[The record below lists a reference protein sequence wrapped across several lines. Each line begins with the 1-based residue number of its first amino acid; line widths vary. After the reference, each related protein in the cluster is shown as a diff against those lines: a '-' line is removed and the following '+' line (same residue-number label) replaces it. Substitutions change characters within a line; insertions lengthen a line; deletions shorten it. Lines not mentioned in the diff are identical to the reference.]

1 MTDPE
6 GSAADGGPRG
16 PGEPR
21 QPPPPTEYEPT
32 VAAPGGVPA
41 TETETGT
48 TTGGGRGDTSR
59 LPPPLRARFRLRELL
74 RRPERPDQA
83 AVYRVRDDA
92 GSHVVKW
99 YDRGRAPHPRV
110 RELLRTRQL
119 PHVVRL
125 TETGRIDGHPY
136 EIAPSYGDTDL
147 ARYRLDHPGPADP
160 VVVRAVVTQLHAA
173 LTAVH
178 RLGIVHRDVSPANIV
193 LGSLDPADPELTLV
207 DFSVAAYAPEER
219 LADRDAWV
227 GTPLYLSPQAVA
239 RRQMIHPQADWWA
252 LGMITAELAGGRH
265 PIRHSHSGYVDL
277 ELSSGPPDL
286 SLVEDPRLR
295 ALCRGLLTR
304 DPDLRWGSAQV
315 AEWLA
320 GGAPPVAPADW
331 PSPAPPEGADVTPFP
346 FMGQEFTDPVRLGMA
361 FDGYWAQLERALAH
375 GRGRGAFAD
384 WLRQF
389 AAAPRY
395 DEAARE
401 ELAALVGL
409 LGRRPGPAVLVRLLS
424 WLAPPLEPSYRGE
437 PVDPAH
443 GLADLAAR
451 AVHDE
456 RAFAV
461 VEELARHEIL
471 PLLATRPGG
480 EGLAAIHRDWGAA
493 RQRWRPTVDA
503 LCAEFPALRRRLRDH
518 PALTAVEGPL
528 LPQLL
533 HIAAAP
539 ERCRA
544 LLAEQASRRLRSLP
558 EPVDWY
564 GWLTSDRRDPLRLLL
579 AERLAGLADED
590 AQRLRVHRNLEREA
604 RRLDAAAAW
613 LTVQELPAT
622 LAWAVG
628 GALAVT
634 VPWIFLVGLA
644 DVVSL
649 APQTTVATAW
659 SYAVPAAAAT
669 LALELWAAHRIGYL
683 FYHPER
689 SLAGLVI
696 HQAGRAARPV
706 LRHRVLGTVAVAA
719 VVGLLLATLLL
730 AAWLWPLGTVLAVAW
745 WTWRRHRTSPAR
757 RPGAPLGRPLGPPLG
772 DRRDSPTG
780 ETP

>member
-16 PGEPR
+16 PGEPPE
-21 QPPPPTEYEPT
+21 PPPPTEYEPT
-32 VAAPGGVPA
+32 AAAPGGVPA
-41 TETETGT
+41 TEFESGDGAAGG
-48 TTGGGRGDTSR
+48 GGGRGDTSR
-59 LPPPLRARFRLRELL
+59 LPPPLRARFRLREVL

-83 AVYRVRDDA
+83 AVYRVRDEA

-99 YDRGRAPHPRV
+99 YDRARPGDPRV

-147 ARYRLDHPGPADP
+147 AQYRRDHPGPADP
-160 VVVRAVVTQLHAA
+160 VLVRSVVTQLHAA
-173 LTAVH
+173 LTAAH
-178 RLGIVHRDVSPANIV
+178 RLGIVHRDVSPANVV

-252 LGMITAELAGGRH
+252 LGMIVAELAGGRH

-286 SLVEDPRLR
+286 SLVTEPGLS

-331 PSPAPPEGADVTPFP
+331 PSPAPPEGADVAAFP
-346 FMGQEFTDPVRLGMA
+346 FMGQEFTNPVRLGKA

-375 GRGRGAFAD
+375 GRGRGAFTD

-395 DEAARE
+395 DQAARE
-401 ELAALVGL
+401 ELAALVEL
-409 LGRRPGPAVLVRLLS
+409 LERRPGPTVLVRLLS
-424 WLAPPLEPSYRGE
+424 WLAPALGPSYRGE
-437 PVDPAH
+437 QLDPAY
-443 GLADLAAR
+443 GLTDLAAR
-451 AVHDE
+451 AVDDE
-456 RAFAV
+456 RSSAV
-461 VEELARHEIL
+461 VEELAGHEIL
-471 PLLATRPGG
+471 PLLDARPGG
-480 EGLAAIHRDWGAA
+480 EGLAAIHRDWRAV
-493 RQRWRPTVDA
+493 RQRWQPTVDA
-503 LCAEFPALRRRLRDH
+503 LCAEFPALRRRLRDQ

-528 LPQLL
+528 LAQLL

-539 ERCRA
+539 ERCRER
-544 LLAEQASRRLRSLP
+544 LAEDAARRLRSLP

-579 AERLAGLADED
+579 AGRLAGLAERD
-590 AQRLRVHRNLEREA
+590 AERRRVDRELAREA

-613 LTVQELPAT
+613 LTVQELPPT
-622 LAWAVG
+622 LGWAAA

-644 DVVSL
+644 DVVNL
-649 APQTTVATAW
+649 APQTTVAAAW
-659 SYAVPAAAAT
+659 GYAVPAAAAT
-669 LALELWAAHRIGYL
+669 FALELWVAHRIGYL

-706 LRHRVLGTVAVAA
+706 LRHRVLGTLAVVA
-719 VVGLLLATLLL
+719 VVGLLLVTLLL
-730 AAWLWPLGTVLAVAW
+730 AAWLWPAGTVLALAW
-745 WTWRRHRTSPAR
+745 WTWRRHRAWPGR
-757 RPGAPLGRPLGPPLG
+757 RAAAPPGQPLG

-780 ETP
+780 ELP